1 MGKEVSRKEAAVC
14 EADQYSPQGE
24 SGQGWLLEEAV
35 LGTCLLLGEGSQ

>member
-24 SGQGWLLEEAV
+24 SGTRVAPGR
-35 LGTCLLLGEGSQ
+35 GSSGDLSSAR